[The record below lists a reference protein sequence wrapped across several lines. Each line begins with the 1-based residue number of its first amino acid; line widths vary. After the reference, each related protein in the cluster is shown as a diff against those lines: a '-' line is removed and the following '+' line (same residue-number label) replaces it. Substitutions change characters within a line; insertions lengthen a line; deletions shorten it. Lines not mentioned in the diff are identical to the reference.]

1 MSDKTKTFVLPN
13 DLSFL
18 KEVRQFVKETL
29 AETSLV
35 EDVTSRVILA
45 VDEAVSNI
53 IEHAYEEGRKDR
65 IEMAITHDDKRVD
78 ILIRDFGK
86 TFDPGKIA
94 PPDMQEYIR
103 VRRKGGLGIFLIRKI
118 MDEVEYTFK
127 EGVQNE
133 LRLVKYIQDSGEGE
147 SGL

>member
-1 MSDKTKTFVLPN
+1 LSDKTKTFVLPN